1 MTILGWI
8 FTFLFWW
15 DLRYYSTIFQNVDII
30 YIYLLWPTTLD
41 SISSEINTPSL
52 ISIWWN
58 EWKICCLNQFELV
71 LCYFLTNIVH
81 VLGRIPKLSRYKST
95 TLTPCINRCWR
106 EQSQL
111 SFHPRASGKWTH
123 MPCQEKPS
131 LCLDSTSI
139 SDYLSF
145 TSCPIF
151 KAIIYHNDNCNVVII
166 KTEIRLL
173 WASYY
178 RIIHYFWHRKRL
190 QHNVQNNVTSFG
202 KVHLCTSKSD
212 WQLEIKMHISIHD
225 WKILQFL
232 YAITRVTESQ
242 SHWKGSVG
250 ISKTRSSE
258 RNWCTVCRL
267 HIIIKAA

>member
-1 MTILGWI
+1 ML
-8 FTFLFWW
+8 
-15 DLRYYSTIFQNVDII
+15 Y
-30 YIYLLWPTTLD
+30 
-41 SISSEINTPSL
+41 
-52 ISIWWN
+52 
-58 EWKICCLNQFELV
+58 
-71 LCYFLTNIVH
+71 YFLTNIVH

-95 TLTPCINRCWR
+95 NLTLCITRCWR

-139 SDYLSF
+139 SDYLRF
-145 TSCPIF
+145 TSWPIF

-225 WKILQFL
+225 WKILQFI
-232 YAITRVTESQ
+232 YAITRVTEGQ

-258 RNWCTVCRL
+258 RNWCMQIAYHHQGSLTYQHYTVWAA
-267 HIIIKAA
+267 IIATNRRFSWISKIRSHQSNNLTYTNPLLAYTTSFPEYSLDHKMKLQHSIGHR